1 MVQQQCHAWC
11 IGSNVSAAIIFIPVC
26 TASSYPPQGSNVL
39 YCSMHPPGSLSMPY
53 HFNIFGLEIGKR
65 SALYAAKCFEN

>member
-1 MVQQQCHAWC
+1 
-11 IGSNVSAAIIFIPVC
+11 
-26 TASSYPPQGSNVL
+26 
-39 YCSMHPPGSLSMPY
+39 MHPPGSLSMPY